1 MYSML
6 CASGVAGVAG
16 VADFTGSSGGAS
28 SNSARSAGSV
38 DGRCD
43 RCTTA
48 AGDVGD
54 TSVVPDVDTDA
65 RWPLSCSG
73 SASLAV
79 DASREMIVAFV
90 AGTATIDAAGAADA
104 LASIAGVE
112 ATDGSGTATACTS
125 SGATMSGEI
134 GRAHV

>member
-6 CASGVAGVAG
+6 CASVVAGVAY
-16 VADFTGSSGGAS
+16 FTGSSGGGAS
-28 SNSARSAGSV
+28 SNSVRSAGSF

-54 TSVVPDVDTDA
+54 TSVVPNVDTDA

-90 AGTATIDAAGAADA
+90 AGPATIDAAG
-104 LASIAGVE
+104 
-112 ATDGSGTATACTS
+112 
-125 SGATMSGEI
+125 
-134 GRAHV
+134 R